1 MSTEGLADVRAAR
14 TAGDRGQLRIYL
26 GSAAG
31 VGKTYAMLNEGHRR
45 RDRGTDVVVAF
56 VETHGRPHTA
66 DQISDL
72 EVIPRASVP
81 YRGTSFEEMDLD
93 AVLRRDPDV
102 ALVDEFAHTNVPGS
116 RNEKR
121 WQDVNELLEAG
132 IDVISNVNI
141 QHLESLNDVVEKITG
156 VPQRET
162 VPDAVV
168 RAADQVELIDM
179 TAEALRRRMA
189 HGNIY
194 RAEKIDAA
202 LTNYFR
208 IGNLS
213 ALREL
218 ALLWL
223 ADKVDEGLQRYREAH
238 DIHTLWEAR
247 ERVVVALT
255 GGPEGETLVRRAAR
269 IAARSSGGDLL
280 AVHVTRSDGLT
291 GSDPAALASQRR
303 LAESL
308 GGTYHQVV
316 GDNVAEALLTFA
328 RAENATQLVIGVS
341 RRSWLGSLLTGP
353 GVSTRTVRESGD
365 IDVHMVTH
373 SYAGRGRGLPRVH
386 GGLTRQRQLAGYALA
401 IVLMPLL
408 TLLLTNL
415 RTINL
420 NLTSDVLVFLTGVIA
435 VALVGG
441 FIPAV
446 LAAIAGSLL
455 LNYYFVP
462 PVHKFT
468 IARANNVLAL
478 IIFVVVGLVVSS
490 VVDTAARRTK
500 QAARAG
506 AESELLATTAG
517 SVLRGQRALPAVLDR
532 VREAFGM
539 DSVTLLELQPAQHRG
554 QQPDSTAAGP
564 ARPAGGSQPGSWVAV
579 GVSGDQPVTRPEEAD
594 VELPVGDDLVLALRG
609 RPLPATDRRVLG
621 AFAAYAAAAL
631 EQGRLAAAA
640 KAARPIAEA
649 DRVRTALLAAVSHDL
664 RTPLASAKA
673 AVTSLRSDDI
683 EWDAADHDELLA
695 TADESLDRLA
705 HLVDNLLDM
714 SRLQAGALA
723 IFPRPADLSEIVAR
737 SLDDLGPAARA
748 VTVTIPDDLPEVAVD
763 PGILERVI
771 ANLTANALQY
781 SPADAPPALCGSAL
795 RDRVEL
801 RVIDRGPGIPEHH
814 RDHMFVPFQR
824 LGDTDNT
831 TGVGL
836 GLALSRGL
844 TEAMGGT
851 LEPDET
857 PGGGLTM
864 TLSLPAVPGPADQPP
879 ARQEGPGA
887 PPPDMAVAPWD
898 VAGSPADTAGSPA
911 DTAGSPADTA
921 GSPADMAVSGHGAAA
936 PARRRRM
943 TVWSR
948 DNHPGH

>member
-1 MSTEGLADVRAAR
+1 MSSEGLGDVRAAAR
-14 TAGDRGQLRIYL
+14 PKGSRGQLRIYL

-31 VGKTYAMLNEGHRR
+31 VGKTFAMLNEGHRR
-45 RDRGTDVVVAF
+45 RDRGTDVVIAF

-66 DQISDL
+66 EQIGDL
-72 EVIPRASVP
+72 ELIARKPVA
-81 YRGTSFEEMDLD
+81 YRGTSFEEMDTD
-93 AVLRRDPDV
+93 AVLARHPEV
-102 ALVDEFAHTNVPGS
+102 ALVDEFAHSNVPGS
-116 RNEKR
+116 RNAKR
-121 WQDVNELLEAG
+121 WQDVAELLDAG

-194 RAEKIDAA
+194 KPEKIDAA

-223 ADKVDEGLQRYREAH
+223 ADKVDEGLQRYRQAH
-238 DIHTLWEAR
+238 DIQGTWEAR

-255 GGPEGETLVRRAAR
+255 GGPEGETLIRRAAR
-269 IAARSSGGDLL
+269 IAARSVGGDLL

-291 GSDPAALASQRR
+291 GADPAALASQRR

-308 GGTYHQVV
+308 GGTYHQIV
-316 GDNVAEALLTFA
+316 GDNVSDALLTFA
-328 RAENATQLVIGVS
+328 RAENATQLVLGVS
-341 RRSWLGSLLTGP
+341 RRSWLSSLLTGP
-353 GVSTRTVRESGD
+353 GVSTHTVRDSGD
-365 IDVHMVTH
+365 IDVHIVTH
-373 SYAGRGRGLPRVH
+373 SLAGRGRGLPRAR
-386 GGLTRQRQLAGYALA
+386 GGLPPRRQIAGYVLA
-401 IVLMPLL
+401 VVLAPLL
-408 TLLLTNL
+408 TLLLANL
-415 RTINL
+415 RGHL
-420 NLTSDVLVFLTGVIA
+420 NLTSDVLVFLGGVVA

-446 LAAIAGSLL
+446 LAAVAGSLL
-455 LNYYFVP
+455 LNYYFTP
-462 PVHKFT
+462 PIYKWT
-468 IARANNVLAL
+468 IAQANNALAL
-478 IIFVVVGLVVSS
+478 IIFVAVGLAVSS

-500 QAARAG
+500 QAARSG

-517 SVLRGQRALPAVLDR
+517 SVLRGQRALTAVLDR

-539 DSVTLLELQPAQHRG
+539 DSVTLLEQPA
-554 QQPDSTAAGP
+554 DGP
-564 ARPAGGSQPGSWVAV
+564 RNHGGWIAV
-579 GVSGDQPVTRPEEAD
+579 GVSGEPAVDRPEEAD
-594 VELPVGDDLVLALRG
+594 AEVPVTDNLVLALRG
-609 RPLPATDRRVLG
+609 RTLPASDRRVLG

-631 EQGRLAAAA
+631 EQGRLTAAAEAA
-640 KAARPIAEA
+640 KPIAEA

-673 AVTSLRSDDI
+673 AVTSLRSRDI

-695 TADESLDRLA
+695 TADESLDKLA
-705 HLVDNLLDM
+705 RLVDNLLDM

-723 IFPRPADLSEIVAR
+723 VFPRPADLSEIVAR
-737 SLDDLGPAARA
+737 SLDDLGPVARI
-748 VTVTIPDDLPEVAVD
+748 VTVAIPDDLPEVAVD
-763 PGILERVI
+763 PAILERVI
-771 ANLTANALQY
+771 SNLTANALRF
-781 SPADAPPALCGSAL
+781 SPPGQPPALTGSSL
-795 RDRVEL
+795 YDRVEL
-801 RVIDRGPGIPEHH
+801 KIIDRGPGVPEDQWNHI
-814 RDHMFVPFQR
+814 FIPFQR
-824 LGDTDNT
+824 MGDTDNT

-864 TLSLPAVPGPADQPP
+864 TLSLPA
-879 ARQEGPGA
+879 A
-887 PPPDMAVAPWD
+887 PPPAHVGHHE
-898 VAGSPADTAGSPA
+898 VTADQDSESDRVTP
-911 DTAGSPADTA
+911 
-921 GSPADMAVSGHGAAA
+921 
-936 PARRRRM
+936 
-943 TVWSR
+943 
-948 DNHPGH
+948 

>member
-1 MSTEGLADVRAAR
+1 MSTDRLADVRATR
-14 TAGDRGQLRIYL
+14 SPGSLGQLRIYL

-31 VGKTYAMLNEGHRR
+31 VGKTFAMLNEGHRR
-45 RDRGTDVVVAF
+45 RERGTDVVVAF

-66 DQISDL
+66 EQIGDL
-72 EVIPRASVP
+72 EVVPRVQMP
-81 YRGTSFEEMDLD
+81 YRGTHFEEMDLD
-93 AVLRRDPDV
+93 AVLARHPDV

-116 RNEKR
+116 RNAKR
-121 WQDVNELLEAG
+121 WQDVQEMLDAG

-162 VPDAVV
+162 VPDAIV
-168 RAADQVELIDM
+168 RAADQVELVDM
-179 TAEALRRRMA
+179 TPEALRRRMA

-194 RAEKIDAA
+194 KAEKIDAA

-238 DIHTLWEAR
+238 DIRDTWEAR

-255 GGPEGETLVRRAAR
+255 GGPEGETLIRRAAR
-269 IAARSSGGDLL
+269 IAARSTGGDLL
-280 AVHVTRSDGLT
+280 AVHVTQSDGI
-291 GSDPAALASQRR
+291 GRSDPAVLAGQRQ
-303 LAESL
+303 LVEAL
-308 GGTYHQVV
+308 GGSYHQVV
-316 GDNVAEALLTFA
+316 GDNVPDALLAFA

-341 RRSWLGSLLTGP
+341 RRSWLSSLLTGP
-353 GVSTRTVRESGD
+353 GVSNRTVRESGD

-373 SYAGRGRGLPRVH
+373 SYAGRGRGLPKAA
-386 GGLTRQRQLAGYALA
+386 GGLNLRRQLAGYAVA
-401 IVLMPLL
+401 VALMPLL
-408 TLLLTNL
+408 TLALANAHGS
-415 RTINL
+415 I
-420 NLTSDVLVFLTGVIA
+420 NLTSDVLVFLAGVIA

-446 LAAIAGSLL
+446 LAAVGGSLL
-455 LNYYFVP
+455 LNYFFTP
-462 PVHKFT
+462 PVHKWT
-468 IARANNVLAL
+468 IAQANNALAL
-478 IIFVVVGLVVSS
+478 VIFVAVGLAVSS
-490 VVDTAARRTK
+490 VVDTAARRTT
-500 QAARAG
+500 QSARSG
-506 AESELLATTAG
+506 AESELLAATAG

-539 DSVTLLELQPAQHRG
+539 DSVTLLELSGLRAEQPHQAGIACRWNVVG
-554 QQPDSTAAGP
+554 STGEAP
-564 ARPAGGSQPGSWVAV
+564 
-579 GVSGDQPVTRPEEAD
+579 VSRPEEAD
-594 VELPVGDDLVLALRG
+594 VEMPVGDGLVLALRG
-609 RPLPATDRRVLG
+609 RPLPATDRRVLA
-621 AFAAYAAAAL
+621 AFAAYAATAL

-640 KAARPIAEA
+640 EAARPIAEA

-673 AVTSLRSDDI
+673 AVTSLRSSDI
-683 EWDAADHDELLA
+683 EWDAEDHDELLA

-705 HLVDNLLDM
+705 RLVDNLLDM

-723 IFPRPADLSEIVAR
+723 VFPRPADLAEIVAR
-737 SLDDLGPAARA
+737 SLDDLGPPARA
-748 VTVTIPDDLPEVAVD
+748 VNVSIPDDLPEVAVD

-771 ANLTANALQY
+771 ANLTANALRY
-781 SPADAPPALCGSAL
+781 SPPDVPPTLSGSIL

-801 RVIDRGPGIPEHH
+801 RVIDRGPGIPQEN
-814 RDHMFVPFQR
+814 RDDVFVPFQR

-844 TEAMGGT
+844 TEAMGGS
-851 LEPDET
+851 LEPEET

-864 TLSLPAVPGPADQPP
+864 TLSLPAVP
-879 ARQEGPGA
+879 
-887 PPPDMAVAPWD
+887 
-898 VAGSPADTAGSPA
+898 
-911 DTAGSPADTA
+911 
-921 GSPADMAVSGHGAAA
+921 A
-936 PARRRRM
+936 PAP
-943 TVWSR
+943 TLAIGSER
-948 DNHPGH
+948 DASTA